1 MNKITETFRGS
12 RQFSNSC
19 FPENTGF
26 CFSLCF
32 SYAAVHARK
41 EYRLIRRNTTTALPF
56 SLAPRWLHTQVTH
69 TLSQVGSH
77 CDCVGANSGLL
88 SRFPSQEGS
97 RPPVTELSSAHPPAG
112 RTEFAFPPA
121 ALVCIPLH
129 LRPTLCKNY
138 RSRSVPSRVC
148 VHASR
153 VHVTVHASA
162 CIQSNLPILLC
173 RKNESITFLLMI
185 ELIRISNNISPA
197 LW

>member
-32 SYAAVHARK
+32 SYGVVHARK
-41 EYRLIRRNTTTALPF
+41 EYRLIRRNTTTAVPF

-77 CDCVGANSGLL
+77 CDYLGANSGLL

-97 RPPVTELSSAHPPAG
+97 RPLVTELSSAHPPAG

-121 ALVCIPLH
+121 ALACNSSASQANTVQELQVPEHSQQGLCTCIPCACDC
-129 LRPTLCKNY
+129 TCKCMY
-138 RSRSVPSRVC
+138 P
-148 VHASR
+148 
-153 VHVTVHASA
+153 
-162 CIQSNLPILLC
+162 
-173 RKNESITFLLMI
+173 E
-185 ELIRISNNISPA
+185 
-197 LW
+197 